1 MIGAFTVGRIDGHKR
16 EVGAASLTNFQNH
29 LKLEIY
35 PIQIGIWCHVNAIPR
50 CREMIA
56 SYRAAV
62 LSTDP
67 SASKPPTRKS
77 RSVSADVSH
86 HFHWASSCIVLSAF
100 IYSLHQTEQPLV
112 SAL

>member
-1 MIGAFTVGRIDGHKR
+1 MIGAFTVEIIDGHKN

-35 PIQIGIWCHVNAIPR
+35 PIQIGIWCHVNAIPQ

-62 LSTDP
+62 MSTGS
-67 SASKPPTRKS
+67 SAFKPPTQK
-77 RSVSADVSH
+77 
-86 HFHWASSCIVLSAF
+86 
-100 IYSLHQTEQPLV
+100 
-112 SAL
+112 

>member
-1 MIGAFTVGRIDGHKR
+1 MPDLGGSLSKVMIGAFTVESIDGHKN

-35 PIQIGIWCHVNAIPR
+35 PIQIGIWCHVNAIPQ

-62 LSTDP
+62 MSTDS
-67 SASKPPTRKS
+67 SAFKPPTQK
-77 RSVSADVSH
+77 
-86 HFHWASSCIVLSAF
+86 
-100 IYSLHQTEQPLV
+100 
-112 SAL
+112 